1 MSLLQEGSSN
11 MPPNMAGHSNS
22 AFAMD
27 EVQGPSSNANGAEQ
41 KWKKNY
47 VPYKEP

>member
-1 MSLLQEGSSN
+1 

-27 EVQGPSSNANGAEQ
+27 EVKGPSSNANGVEQ
-41 KWKKNY
+41 NWKKNY
-47 VPYKEP
+47 VPYKEPDSNNR